1 MTPSADDTVDAARGL
16 TYITLCFRQR
26 FHQKYRYTIMSLAF
40 SATRNTVKRLAFV
53 VLIGS
58 ALIVL
63 NQPQPHVVIAET
75 LPVAFKSFESPQVH
89 PLALTPDGTRLLAV
103 NTPDHRLSV
112 FQLNGVAPT
121 LVAEIPVGLEPVSVA
136 ARSDREAWVTNWL
149 SDSVSVVDLT
159 TGNVIRTIDVGDEPT
174 DVVFGG
180 QQREMAFVCVSGL
193 GQVKAYNLDAPA
205 DSPQVINIRGKQP
218 RALARDSSGGHVFV
232 SVFESGNQTTVV
244 PANRVKAAGGP
255 PKAFPK
261 MKKLPPA
268 PDVALIVKWDGS
280 KWSDERGN
288 TKWNALV
295 PYTLAD
301 VDLVVIDA
309 TAPTPRI
316 QNEVRSIGTQIGNSA
331 FDPASNRLY
340 VINIEA
346 HNEVRFEQNLSGRF
360 ATTRVSIV
368 DLRTPSLNIT
378 AANLNTHINLDVL
391 EGSDAERALS
401 LALPAD
407 IARGA
412 DGALYVAATGSA
424 KVGVLDP
431 AGAVQAR
438 INVGQGP
445 TGLTIDEARQRLYV
459 LNRFDETLS
468 TVDLKERAEVARI
481 PVGFNPESG
490 IMREGRRFLYDGSLS
505 AHGDLACASCHS
517 NGHRDGLAWDLGNP
531 RGKLQTVSG
540 NGLLPSTFHP
550 MKGPMTTQSL
560 RGLVGNEPLHWRGD
574 RSKLDD
580 FNPAFMSLLGGPREL
595 AAHEMAA
602 FRVFTQTLTYPPN
615 PLQNLDRTFP
625 NPATGPSAERGR
637 LLFNNS
643 ALDAGLLSC
652 NACHSTSPGF
662 QSGTNN
668 LIIPG
673 LLLQESQDFK
683 VPQLRGLYQKLGLQN
698 SAGEQLTG
706 FGFIHDGSIDTL
718 LDFLRLPVFTF
729 RSDHDR
735 RDVEAFVLAFD
746 TGLAPA
752 VGLQVTINGD
762 NKLSPAIAE
771 RIHLLMA
778 QANSRN
784 CDLVVKGI
792 YGGAHRGFFYVGN
805 GTFQSDRQ
813 SESPLTWQALL
824 QAADAGSELTFTGAP
839 VGYGRRIGIDRDFD
853 GVLDGDE

>member
-1 MTPSADDTVDAARGL
+1 
-16 TYITLCFRQR
+16 
-26 FHQKYRYTIMSLAF
+26 MSLAF
-40 SATRNTVKRLAFV
+40 SATRNTFKRIASV
-53 VLIGS
+53 VLIGT
-58 ALIVL
+58 ALILL
-63 NQPQPHVVIAET
+63 NQPQPHAVIAET
-75 LPVAFKSFESPQVH
+75 LPSAFKSFESPQVH

-112 FQLNGVAPT
+112 FQLTGETPT
-121 LVAEIPVGLEPVSVA
+121 LIAEIPVGLEPVSVA
-136 ARSDREAWVTNWL
+136 ARNDREAWVTNWL

-174 DVVFGG
+174 DVVFVG
-180 QQREMAFVCVSGL
+180 QRRETAFVCVSGL
-193 GQVKAYNLDAPA
+193 SQVKVYNVDALS
-205 DSPQVINIRGKQP
+205 DSPQVVNIRGKQP
-218 RALARDSSGGHVFV
+218 RALACDSSGGRVFV

-255 PKAFPK
+255 PKAIPK

-268 PDVALIVKWDGS
+268 PDVALIVKWNGS
-280 KWSDERGN
+280 KWSDERGD

-309 TAPTPRI
+309 TESTPRI
-316 QNEVRSIGTQIGNSA
+316 QNEVRGIGTQIGNAA

-346 HNEVRFEQNLSGRF
+346 HNEIRFEQNLSGRF
-360 ATTRVSIV
+360 TGTRVSII
-368 DLRTPSLNIT
+368 DLRPAVPNIT
-378 AANLNTHINLDVL
+378 AANLNAHVNLDVP
-391 EGSDAERALS
+391 EGSDTERAIS

-412 DGALYVAATGSA
+412 DGSLYVAATGSA
-424 KVGVLDP
+424 KVGVLDS

-445 TGLTIDEARQRLYV
+445 TGLTIDEARGRLYV

-468 TVDLKERAEVARI
+468 IVDLRDRDEVARI
-481 PVGFNPESG
+481 PVGFNPEPESV
-490 IMREGRRFLYDGSLS
+490 RQGRRFLYDASFS
-505 AHGDLACASCHS
+505 THGDLACASCHL

-531 RGKLQTVSG
+531 RGKLQTV
-540 NGLLPSTFHP
+540 NGLVPSTFHP

-560 RGLVGNEPLHWRGD
+560 RGIVGNEPLHWRGD

-580 FNPAFMSLLGGPREL
+580 FNPAFVSLLGGPREL
-595 AAHEMAA
+595 AGDEMAA
-602 FRVFTQTLTYPPN
+602 FTAFTQTLTYPPN

-625 NPATGPSAERGR
+625 NPATGPNAERGR
-637 LLFNNS
+637 QLFNNG
-643 ALDAGLLSC
+643 ALDGGLLSC
-652 NACHSTSPGF
+652 NACHSASPGF
-662 QSGTNN
+662 RSGTNN

-673 LLLQESQDFK
+673 VLLQESQDFK
-683 VPQLRGLYQKLGLQN
+683 VPQLRGMYQKLGLQ
-698 SAGEQLTG
+698 STAGEQLSG

-718 LDFLRLPVFTF
+718 LAFLRLPVFTF
-729 RSDHDR
+729 RNDNDR

-746 TGLAPA
+746 SGLAPA

-762 NKLSPAIAE
+762 NKLSPEIAE
-771 RIHLLMA
+771 RVNLLIT
-778 QANSRN
+778 QADGGN

-792 YGGAHRGFFYVGN
+792 FSGAHRGFVYVGN
-805 GTFQSDRQ
+805 GMFQPDRR
-813 SESPLTWQALL
+813 SESPLPWQVLA
-824 QAADAGSELTFTGAP
+824 QAAEAGSELTFTGAP
-839 VGYGRRIGIDRDFD
+839 AGYGRRLGIDRNGD
-853 GVLDGDE
+853 GKLDGDE